1 MAILT
6 SSSDAMPAAG
16 AVFPAS
22 VKGRVVLMYALLF
35 GVNAGAWIWALAA
48 FHNYPVLL
56 GTALLAYT
64 LGLRHAV
71 DADHIA
77 AIDNV
82 TRKLMQQGK
91 RPVTVGFFFSLGHST
106 IVFGLSVV
114 IALASVVLKNHFA
127 ALASLS
133 AMIGTAIS
141 ALFLLAI
148 ALANFLV
155 LISLC
160 QTFQRV
166 RQGGQFDDDDL
177 NLLLARRGFFGRLFR
192 NLFRLIEHGWQM
204 YPVGLLFGLGFD
216 TATEV
221 GLLGISAREAARG
234 LPVWSILVFPA
245 LFTAGMALVDTTD
258 SILMLGAY
266 GWAFVKPVRK
276 LYYNVT
282 ITFVSVLV
290 ALLIGG
296 IEALG
301 LIGVQFKIHGAVW
314 DIIGSLNNNFGL
326 VGFAIIGVFV
336 MCWTVSI
343 LIYRRNRY
351 DEIQVNT
358 SPAGGGPDSRIKRAA
373 QSIIKNRHTI

>member
-22 VKGRVVLMYALLF
+22 VKGRVVLMY
-35 GVNAGAWIWALAA
+35 
-48 FHNYPVLL
+48 
-56 GTALLAYT
+56 
-64 LGLRHAV
+64 
-71 DADHIA
+71 
-77 AIDNV
+77 
-82 TRKLMQQGK
+82 
-91 RPVTVGFFFSLGHST
+91 
-106 IVFGLSVV
+106 
-114 IALASVVLKNHFA
+114 
-127 ALASLS
+127 
-133 AMIGTAIS
+133 
-141 ALFLLAI
+141 
-148 ALANFLV
+148 
-155 LISLC
+155 
-160 QTFQRV
+160 
-166 RQGGQFDDDDL
+166 
-177 NLLLARRGFFGRLFR
+177 
-192 NLFRLIEHGWQM
+192 
-204 YPVGLLFGLGFD
+204 
-216 TATEV
+216 
-221 GLLGISAREAARG
+221 
-234 LPVWSILVFPA
+234 
-245 LFTAGMALVDTTD
+245 
-258 SILMLGAY
+258 
-266 GWAFVKPVRK
+266 
-276 LYYNVT
+276 
-282 ITFVSVLV
+282 